1 MPILWSPLACRKPLC
16 KFFIFNGAPHMVQCK
31 KTAPF
36 RSQACCGTI
45 ASNVNKCLSYNSLSP
60 AQCEELKN
68 VLYETFN
75 LSSSLSALVLSHSG
89 VEGDSIL
96 LQVQNGKNGNKKEGN
111 DNLEK
116 LSFFLMSQ
124 RSLNLNC

>member
-1 MPILWSPLACRKPLC
+1 
-16 KFFIFNGAPHMVQCK
+16 MVQCK

-45 ASNVNKCLSYNSLSP
+45 ASNVINVFPITLSP